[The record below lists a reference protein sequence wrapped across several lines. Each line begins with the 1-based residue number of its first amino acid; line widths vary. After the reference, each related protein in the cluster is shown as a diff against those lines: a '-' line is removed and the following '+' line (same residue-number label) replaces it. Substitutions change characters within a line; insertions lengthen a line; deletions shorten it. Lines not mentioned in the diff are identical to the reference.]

1 MKARNTNCPVPD
13 LRTLAGEG
21 SVHFMGVGGAG
32 MCALAELFLSRGG
45 SVTGCDLKDSQS
57 IQDLSA
63 LGVQLSVGHDPRHVT
78 NASAL
83 VVTSAVPS
91 DHPELVAARDRGIP
105 VLKRAEA
112 LGAWVNQ
119 GKVIA
124 ISGTHGKTTT
134 TAMATEILAQGGL
147 DPTGI
152 VGGRVRGW
160 AGNLRRGSDHLFVV
174 EADEY
179 DRSFHML
186 TPDIAIV
193 TNVEADHLD
202 VYGDYQGVRAGFEE
216 FLDNLKASGK
226 VIACA
231 DDHGSASLLT
241 RCGGLGYSYGTTA
254 GSMLRAIDVSVTE
267 ASTNCSVIEEGA
279 LVGELSLSMNGVH
292 NLRNALGA
300 AAVARKLDVPWPII
314 FTALSEFKGVGRRL
328 ERLGERCEV
337 IVLDDYAHHPSEIR
351 AALDTARKMYTSARL
366 IAVFQPHLFSRTRD
380 FAEDFGAA
388 LAEADSVWVTDIFP
402 ARENPI
408 PGVTG
413 GTVVEAVRRAG
424 GGHVC
429 YVPALGDLPNLL
441 AEELRAGDVLVTLGA
456 GSIDSLGGQVLDR
469 LGERVHA

>member
-91 DHPELVAARDRGIP
+91 DHPELVAACDRGIP

-160 AGNLRRGSDHLFVV
+160 AGKSAAWIRSPFCRRS
-174 EADEY
+174 
-179 DRSFHML
+179 
-186 TPDIAIV
+186 
-193 TNVEADHLD
+193 
-202 VYGDYQGVRAGFEE
+202 
-216 FLDNLKASGK
+216 
-226 VIACA
+226 
-231 DDHGSASLLT
+231 
-241 RCGGLGYSYGTTA
+241 
-254 GSMLRAIDVSVTE
+254 
-267 ASTNCSVIEEGA
+267 
-279 LVGELSLSMNGVH
+279 
-292 NLRNALGA
+292 
-300 AAVARKLDVPWPII
+300 
-314 FTALSEFKGVGRRL
+314 RR
-328 ERLGERCEV
+328 
-337 IVLDDYAHHPSEIR
+337 I
-351 AALDTARKMYTSARL
+351 
-366 IAVFQPHLFSRTRD
+366 
-380 FAEDFGAA
+380 
-388 LAEADSVWVTDIFP
+388 
-402 ARENPI
+402 
-408 PGVTG
+408 
-413 GTVVEAVRRAG
+413 
-424 GGHVC
+424 
-429 YVPALGDLPNLL
+429 
-441 AEELRAGDVLVTLGA
+441 
-456 GSIDSLGGQVLDR
+456 
-469 LGERVHA
+469 